1 MGSSL
6 LSTAPLAVVDV
17 ESRDPKRTA
26 KPPAVSPKAA
36 KRFAPIQR

>member
-1 MGSSL
+1 
-6 LSTAPLAVVDV
+6 VV
-17 ESRDPKRTA
+17 EPKITA